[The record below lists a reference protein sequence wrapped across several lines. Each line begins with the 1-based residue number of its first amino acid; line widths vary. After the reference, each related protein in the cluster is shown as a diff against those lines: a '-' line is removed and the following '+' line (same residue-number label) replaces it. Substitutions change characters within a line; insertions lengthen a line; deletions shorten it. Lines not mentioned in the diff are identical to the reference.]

1 MLLNDDIINVKGIGQ
16 KSQSLFYSLGIRTV
30 KDLLLHFPRGY
41 VSMGELK
48 DVDNI
53 KADDLNAVYGQIKRV
68 ELLRSKNNRNIVN
81 VYVSDK
87 NDRVFI
93 CSFFNM
99 PYLKN
104 VIPLYEYR
112 VFYGRVTIRAD
123 RFYMQHP
130 EIFTIEKYNTVKDN
144 LRVFYPLAKG
154 INNKMIEKAI
164 SEVLDNI
171 DLNEAFVEFLNDDI
185 RLTNGFC
192 GRSDAVYMIH
202 RAKNLSEIEAA
213 KRRIIFDEFFIF
225 LINLSKL
232 KKDTKKNINK
242 KKFIKNELTET
253 VMNNLEFSLTEAQ
266 KRVVDEIGEDVNSSK
281 LMNRLVQGD
290 VGSGKTIV
298 AVLAIIKAFEN
309 GFQSA
314 FMAPTEVLAEQHYD
328 YMLDLAEKNKLDM
341 KISLI
346 TGSTKKSE
354 KTKINQGLKDGEIDL
369 VIGTHALISDSV
381 EFYNLGLAII
391 DEQHRFGVNQRLKL
405 ISKDKQIHTLVMSAT
420 PIPRTLAIILYGE
433 LDVSIIDELPKNRK
447 AVKNAVIFEEH
458 RTDAYKLI
466 IKEIRNGHQAYIICP
481 MINAND
487 EINLKNVIEYVERI
501 ERAFPKDIRIAGIH
515 GQLSNK
521 EKNQIMED
529 FKNKKIDLIV
539 STTVIEVGVNVPNA
553 TVIMI
558 EDSDRFGLAQLHQ
571 LRGRVGRGSF
581 QSYAMFMTAN
591 KSDKVLER
599 LSVLKNSND
608 GFFIAGED
616 LKLRGP
622 GEIFG
627 QRQSGSINFHM
638 ADLYANADLLKLA
651 SALASRALKNEEYMR
666 FLYRIFDVSDDT
678 VL

>member
-1 MLLNDDIINVKGIGQ
+1 MRLNDDIINIKGIGQ

-41 VSMGELK
+41 VSMGDLK
-48 DVDNI
+48 DIDNVVI
-53 KADDLNAVYGQIKRV
+53 NDVNAVYGQVKRV
-68 ELLRSKNNRNIVN
+68 ELLRIRSNQSIVN
-81 VYVSDK
+81 AYVSDK
-87 NDRVFI
+87 NGKVII

-104 VIPLYEYR
+104 TLPLHENR
-112 VFYGRVTIRAD
+112 VFYGRVTIKAD

-130 EIFTIEKYNTVKDN
+130 EIFTLDKYNTVKDN
-144 LRVFYPLAKG
+144 LRVFYPLGKG
-154 INNKMIEKAI
+154 INNKTIEKAI
-164 SEVLDNI
+164 SNVLDNI
-171 DLNEAFVEFLNDDI
+171 DLNNEFEEFLSDDI
-185 RLTNGFC
+185 REVNGFC
-192 GRSDAVYMIH
+192 KRSDAVYMIH
-202 RAKNLSEIEAA
+202 RAKNLAEVEAA

-225 LINLSKL
+225 LVNLSKL
-232 KKDTKKNINK
+232 KKTNRNNKND
-242 KKFIKNELTET
+242 KKFPKNKLTEA
-253 VMNNLEFSLTEAQ
+253 VMNNLEFSLTKAQ
-266 KRVVDEIGEDVNSSK
+266 KKVVDEIGDDTNSENV
-281 LMNRLVQGD
+281 MNRLVQGD

-298 AVLAIIKAFEN
+298 AVLAIIRAFEN
-309 GFQSA
+309 GYQSA
-314 FMAPTEVLAEQHYD
+314 LMAPTEVLATQHYE
-328 YMLDLAEKNKLDM
+328 YMLSLIEKNKLGM
-341 KISLI
+341 KVALI

-354 KTKINQGLKDGEIDL
+354 KNKINQGLKDGTISL
-369 VIGTHALISDSV
+369 AIGTHALIQDSV
-381 EFYNLGLAII
+381 EFSKLGLVIT
-391 DEQHRFGVNQRLKL
+391 DEQHRFGVNQRLRL
-405 ISKDKQIHTLVMSAT
+405 SSKDKQVHTLVMSAT

-433 LDVSIIDELPKNRK
+433 LDISIIDELPKDRR
-447 AVKNAVIFEEH
+447 AIRNAVIFEEH

-487 EINLKNVIEYVERI
+487 EINLKNVIEYVERL
-501 ERAFPKDIRIAGIH
+501 ERVFPKDIRIAGIH

-529 FKNKKIDLIV
+529 FKNKKLDLIV

-558 EDSDRFGLAQLHQ
+558 EDADRFGLAQLHQ

-581 QSYAMFMTAN
+581 QSYAMFMTNN

-627 QRQSGSINFHM
+627 QRQSGSIYFHL
-638 ADLYANADLLKLA
+638 ADLYENSDLLKLA
-651 SALASRALKNEEYMR
+651 SKLVSRALNDEKYIE
-666 FLYRIFDVSDDT
+666 FLYRIFESSDNA
-678 VL
+678 VI

>member
-1 MLLNDDIINVKGIGQ
+1 MLLNDDIISVKGIGQ

-41 VSMGELK
+41 VSMGELT

-53 KADDLNAVYGQIKRV
+53 KADDLNAVYGQIKRI
-68 ELLRSKNNRNIVN
+68 ELLRGKNNRNIVN

-87 NDRVFI
+87 NGRVFI

-104 VIPLYEYR
+104 VLPLYEYR

-130 EIFTIEKYNTVKDN
+130 EIFTIEKYENVKNN

-171 DLNEAFVEFLNDDI
+171 DLSEAFVEFLNDDI
-185 RLTNGFC
+185 RLSNGFC

-232 KKDTKKNINK
+232 KKDSKKNINK
-242 KKFIKNELTET
+242 KIFTKNELTEK
-253 VMNNLEFSLTEAQ
+253 VMSNLEFSLTNAQ

-298 AVLAIIKAFEN
+298 AILAIIRAFEN

-314 FMAPTEVLAEQHYD
+314 FMAPTEVLAEQHYE
-328 YMLDLAEKNKLDM
+328 YMLDLAGKNKLDM
-341 KISLI
+341 KISII

-651 SALASRALKNEEYMR
+651 SVLASRALKNEEYMK
-666 FLYRIFDVSDDT
+666 FLYTIFEASDDT
-678 VL
+678 VI